1 MYVLVRA
8 CIGAA
13 PIIFFDIQLLKTE
26 IKKPDFLDTCIYRAL
41 DIFLLISLSDSVS
54 INRLTLILENIVS
67 VRSHYELNTDKNNK
81 SCEGLNTQYH

>member
-26 IKKPDFLDTCIYRAL
+26 IKKPDFLDTCIYRCIGHFPFDL
-41 DIFLLISLSDSVS
+41 TEWQCQYQQTYSDTGKYCQCEV
-54 INRLTLILENIVS
+54 TLWA
-67 VRSHYELNTDKNNK
+67 
-81 SCEGLNTQYH
+81 

>member
-26 IKKPDFLDTCIYRAL
+26 IKKPDFLDTCIYRCIGHFPF
-41 DIFLLISLSDSVS
+41 D
-54 INRLTLILENIVS
+54 LTE
-67 VRSHYELNTDKNNK
+67 
-81 SCEGLNTQYH
+81 